1 MIKKTLTLFA
11 LLLFCI
17 ACGKKQTEEIPLGTA
32 TRGTFFID
40 MYEEGEIEAANSI
53 NIQSPILSWRY
64 GNLKIT
70 ELIKDGQEVVAG
82 DTMMVFD
89 PSEVQKAI
97 VEAESRLEIS
107 LAELEKLNA
116 QHQSDLEE
124 LKANY
129 EVTKISQEISKI
141 RLESAAF
148 ESVVKKQEIQLNL
161 EQAEIALD
169 KAKEQIDNTI
179 KIQKEDIKQKN
190 LEIEQD
196 RSRLRESY
204 ATLERLVVIT
214 PSPGIAIIS
223 RNWSS
228 GSKFQIGDQCWS
240 GVPIIKL
247 PDLSTLKALVK
258 INEVDISKLKTGLKV
273 EIKPDAFSD
282 SVFVG
287 AVNTIAN
294 LAVNKEGTTK
304 VKVFPVE
311 ILMEGTHKNLLPGL
325 SVSCR
330 IIIDRMEDMLY
341 VPLEAVHQE
350 GDVFYVYKKSGNSY
364 NKTEVETGI
373 SNSDYIIINSGLEEK
388 DKVALIDPTVLTEKD
403 KAKKE

>member
-1 MIKKTLTLFA
+1 MIKNISTLFA

-40 MYEEGEIEAANSI
+40 MYEEGEIEAVNSI
-53 NIQSPILSWRY
+53 NVQSPTLAWRY

-70 ELIKDGQEVVAG
+70 QLIKDGQDVVAG

-97 VEAESRLEIS
+97 VEAEARLEIS

-116 QHQSDLEE
+116 QHQSDLEG
-124 LKANY
+124 LKADY

-141 RLESAAF
+141 RLESASF
-148 ESVVKKQEIQLNL
+148 ESVVKKQEIQLNW

-169 KAKEQIDNTI
+169 KAKEQIENTI
-179 KIQKEDIKQKN
+179 KIQKEDIKQKD
-190 LEIEQD
+190 LEIQQD
-196 RSRLRESY
+196 RTRLRESY
-204 ATLERLVVIT
+204 ETLNRLVVVT
-214 PSPGIAIIS
+214 PSPGIAIVS

-228 GSKFQIGDQCWS
+228 GTKFQIGDQCWS
-240 GVPIIKL
+240 GITVIKL
-247 PDLSTLKALVK
+247 PDLSSLKALVK

-287 AVNTIAN
+287 TVSTIAN

-311 ILMEGTHKNLLPGL
+311 ILMEGTHKSLLPGL

-330 IIIDRMEDMLY
+330 IIIDKMEDVLY
-341 VPLEAVHQE
+341 VPIDAVHQE
-350 GDVFYVYKKSGNSY
+350 GDVYFVYKKSGSSY
-364 NKTEVETGI
+364 KKTEVETGI

-388 DKVALIDPTVLTEKD
+388 DQVALIDPIALMKEE

>member
-1 MIKKTLTLFA
+1 MIKNISTLFA

-53 NIQSPILSWRY
+53 NVQSPTLSWRY

-70 ELIKDGQEVVAG
+70 QLIKDGQDVVVG
-82 DTMMVFD
+82 DTVMVFD
-89 PSEVQKAI
+89 PTEVQKAI
-97 VEAESRLEIS
+97 VEAEARLEIS

-116 QHQSDLEE
+116 QHQSDLEG
-124 LKANY
+124 LKADY

-141 RLESAAF
+141 RLESASF
-148 ESVVKKQEIQLNL
+148 ESVVKKQEIQLNW

-169 KAKEQIDNTI
+169 KAKEQIENTI

-204 ATLERLVVIT
+204 ETLDKLVVVA
-214 PSPGIAIIS
+214 PSPGIAIVS

-240 GVPIIKL
+240 GVTIIKL
-247 PDLSTLKALVK
+247 PDLSSLKALVK

-287 AVNTIAN
+287 TVSVIAN
-294 LAVNKEGTTK
+294 LAINKEGTTK

-311 ILMEGTHKNLLPGL
+311 ILMDGTHKNLLPGL

-330 IIIDRMEDMLY
+330 IIIDKMDDVLY
-341 VPLEAVHQE
+341 VPIDAVHQE
-350 GDVFYVYKKSGNSY
+350 GDVYYVYKKSGGSY
-364 NKTEVETGI
+364 KKTEVETGI

-388 DKVALIDPTVLTEKD
+388 DQVALIDPIALKENEK
-403 KAKKE
+403 AQKE